1 MYYMPFASVAQ
12 KNSPSSKLCADASN
26 FDVCRW
32 TLEEAETKNGKWNF
46 QNGKK
51 WQAAVSSP
59 QVFLLRS
66 ENRSQLLFVD
76 NF

>member
-1 MYYMPFASVAQ
+1 MWKETIKLAVYFKMVSVPDMYYMPFASVAQ

-59 QVFLLRS
+59 
-66 ENRSQLLFVD
+66 
-76 NF
+76 